1 MRADFPLPDVDWP
14 PTAPFWAAAAEGR
27 FELPRCR
34 SCGRLCWY
42 PKESC
47 SYCGDAALSWEPVAG
62 RARLFSWVVVR
73 NVFLPQY
80 REKVP
85 YVTGLVSLEED
96 PSVRLVTE
104 VVDTDVDSGGLE
116 FDQPMEVV
124 FRPLRFAGV
133 EGTVTA
139 PLWRPLVKT

>member
-1 MRADFPLPDVDWP
+1 MRSDFPLPDVNWP
-14 PTAPFWAAAAEGR
+14 PTARFWAAAAEGR
-27 FELPRCR
+27 LELPRCQ

-62 RARLFSWVVVR
+62 RARLFSWAVVR

-85 YVTGLVSLEED
+85 YVTGLVSLDED

-104 VVDTDVDSGGLE
+104 IVDFEELE

-124 FRPLRFAGV
+124 FRPLTFVGI
-133 EGTVTA
+133 EHTVMA
-139 PLWRPLVKT
+139 PLWRPVRT

>member
-14 PTAPFWAAAAEGR
+14 PTARFWAAAAEGR
-27 FELPRCR
+27 LELPRCG
-34 SCGRLCWY
+34 SCGRVCWY
-42 PKESC
+42 PKETC
-47 SYCGDAALSWEPVAG
+47 SHCGGSAFAWEPLAG
-62 RARLFSWVVVR
+62 RARLFSWAVVR

-104 VVDTDVDSGGLE
+104 VVDTDVDAGELE

-133 EGTVTA
+133 DRTVMA
-139 PLWRPLVKT
+139 PLWRPVVKT

>member
-1 MRADFPLPDVDWP
+1 MRSDFPLPDVNWP
-14 PTAPFWAAAAEGR
+14 PTARFWAAAAEGR
-27 FELPRCR
+27 LELPRCQ

-47 SYCGDAALSWEPVAG
+47 SYCGDAALLWEPVAG
-62 RARLFSWVVVR
+62 RARLFSWAVVR

-85 YVTGLVSLEED
+85 YVTGLVSLDED

-104 VVDTDVDSGGLE
+104 IVDFEELE

-124 FRPLRFAGV
+124 FRPLTFVGI
-133 EGTVTA
+133 EHTVMA
-139 PLWRPLVKT
+139 PLWRPVRT

>member
-1 MRADFPLPDVDWP
+1 MRPDFPLPDTDWP
-14 PTAPFWAAAAEGR
+14 PTARFWAAAAEGR
-27 FELPRCR
+27 LELPRCR

-47 SYCGDAALSWEPVAG
+47 SYCGGSDFVWEQVAG
-62 RARLFSWVVVR
+62 RARLFSWAVVR

-85 YVTGLVSLEED
+85 YLTGLVSLDED

-104 VVDTDVDSGGLE
+104 IIDADVDALDV
-116 FDQPMEVV
+116 DQPMEVV
-124 FRPLRFAGV
+124 FRALTFAGIDRSV
-133 EGTVTA
+133 VA
-139 PLWRPLVKT
+139 PLWRPVRT

>member
-1 MRADFPLPDVDWP
+1 MRSDFPLPDVNWP
-14 PTAPFWAAAAEGR
+14 PTARFWAAAAEGR
-27 FELPRCR
+27 LELPRCQ

-62 RARLFSWVVVR
+62 RARLFSWAVVR

-85 YVTGLVSLEED
+85 YLTGLVSLDED

-104 VVDTDVDSGGLE
+104 IVDYEHLE

-124 FRPLRFAGV
+124 FRPLTFAGIERSV
-133 EGTVTA
+133 MA
-139 PLWRPLVKT
+139 PLFRPVRT

>member
-1 MRADFPLPDVDWP
+1 MRSDFPLPDVNWP
-14 PTAPFWAAAAEGR
+14 PTARFWAAAAEGR
-27 FELPRCR
+27 LELPRCQ

-47 SYCGDAALSWEPVAG
+47 SYCGDAALLWEPVAG
-62 RARLFSWVVVR
+62 RARLFSWAVVR

-85 YVTGLVSLEED
+85 YVTGLVSLDED

-104 VVDTDVDSGGLE
+104 IVDYEHLE

-124 FRPLRFAGV
+124 FRPLTFAGIERSV
-133 EGTVTA
+133 MA
-139 PLWRPLVKT
+139 PLFRPVRT

>member
-1 MRADFPLPDVDWP
+1 MRSDFPLPDVDWP
-14 PTAPFWAAAAEGR
+14 PTARFWAAAAEGR
-27 FELPRCR
+27 LELPRCR

-42 PKESC
+42 PKETC
-47 SYCGDAALSWEPVAG
+47 PGCGGSDFVWEPVAG
-62 RARLFSWVVVR
+62 RARLFSWAVVR

-85 YVTGLVSLEED
+85 YATGLVSLDED

-104 VVDTDVDSGGLE
+104 IVDFEQLE

-124 FRPLRFAGV
+124 FRELRFAGV

-139 PLWRPLVKT
+139 PLWRPLRT

>member
-1 MRADFPLPDVDWP
+1 
-14 PTAPFWAAAAEGR
+14 
-27 FELPRCR
+27 
-34 SCGRLCWY
+34 
-42 PKESC
+42 
-47 SYCGDAALSWEPVAG
+47 
-62 RARLFSWVVVR
+62 VVR

-104 VVDTDVDSGGLE
+104 IVDSTPETLE
-116 FDQPMEVV
+116 FDAPMEVV

-133 EGTVTA
+133 EATVMA
-139 PLWRPLVKT
+139 PLFRPVRT

>member
-1 MRADFPLPDVDWP
+1 MRSDFPLPDVNWP
-14 PTAPFWAAAAEGR
+14 PTARFWAAAAEGR
-27 FELPRCR
+27 LELPRCQ

-85 YVTGLVSLEED
+85 YVTGLVSLDED

-104 VVDTDVDSGGLE
+104 IVDFEELE

-124 FRPLRFAGV
+124 FRPLTFVGIERSV
-133 EGTVTA
+133 MA
-139 PLWRPLVKT
+139 PLFRPVRT